1 VCVELT
7 DERDALFY
15 HCLVLAEH
23 DFAAL
28 REEQALLVDFEAF
41 PDMFVELLRLCADGG
56 QHQAQQQHE

>member
-28 REEQALLVDFEAF
+28 REEQALLVDFAAF
-41 PDMFVELLRLCADGG
+41 PDMFVELLRLCVDTG
-56 QHQAQQQHE
+56 QQQTQQHE